1 MTIRCPLIGWN
12 GKEESELTKM
22 LFRDTLRTVKKSFSR
37 YISIM
42 LIVALG
48 TAFFAGIKAT
58 APDMFATA
66 REYFSEYNLM
76 DIRVQSSAGLTDDDV
91 GAIKKL
97 NGIEYAKGEKFIDAL
112 VRVNGEIEADI
123 DGTQISTRAYGISPA
138 DIANFLNGV
147 DDGNYINRVQLIEGK
162 YPSSAGECL
171 VDASELSTPG
181 SFVIGSKIT
190 LEKAGGDTPTGLS
203 VSEFTIVGIIRSPY
217 YISFERGNTNIG
229 SGKIGTF
236 ILIPDEAFSTD
247 YYTEIYAKVDG
258 SDSYEPFSDE
268 YFNYIAPY
276 ESAVKSLSDTQVKQR
291 VTTLRPQLLKQIE
304 DGEKTITEKSS
315 DATSAMKEL
324 DSTIETLQQLVDNGE
339 KLLADAQAEFDEK
352 FADAKNTLG
361 NNSAQL
367 DAALKDYQSK
377 YELWKTN
384 KEKYDESVKTLSEKQ
399 EQYDR
404 LYTECT
410 SARQQVNTLNT
421 AISTTNSLIN
431 AADNVM
437 QSIQDKNITAS
448 SQEQVQAVITM
459 MQTTYPELYNA
470 IKSLT
475 TQGLAM
481 EIIANVEPYIEQQ
494 KQKLADQEKQI
505 KEKKALLD
513 ALAANL
519 ETMKTTLE
527 KASADSAATKK
538 QLDNAATDLAN
549 YKDELTQKGIS
560 IQSGEL
566 QLQIQKIQEEAKLKE
581 LTQQVQSAPANLEQA
596 QKKRAEADAQLTSSL
611 AAARAEL
618 NSAKELYARLD
629 NVKWSVYDR
638 TATPGYSSYGQSVS
652 NIAALSNI
660 FPLFFFLIA
669 ALVCLTTMTRLV
681 DEERVL
687 LGTYKALGYTSGAVM
702 LKYVIY
708 SLSACIFGTLLGV
721 STAIFLFPYAINS
734 AYGIMYSMP
743 SLIYK
748 IPWLDI
754 LICFLLSVACTTLS
768 TAASLMKDLKL
779 APSVLMRPK
788 TPKAGKRIL
797 LERVSAVWKKLSFS
811 TKVTARNL
819 FRYRTRFLMTVIGIA
834 GCCALILASLGM
846 YDSVSAITAKQYGE
860 NAISK
865 YDFQIAFDNAQTTGT
880 HTASFNA
887 AASDARIRDLTLVGM
902 KSMEGFGA
910 ETNKKTD
917 VYVFVPE
924 KPASLPTFIDLR
936 DRHTGE
942 KLSLDNTGAIITE
955 KLAKTANVKTG
966 DAINFSDSDGNVYSV
981 TVSAIAEN
989 YTFHYIYMTESVY
1002 RAATSHNP
1010 EYFYALGLLSDNVL
1024 SDDADATA
1032 NAKGRLASDMVL
1044 TDGITALSY
1053 TSDTTQSIGRI
1064 TAALS
1069 WVILLFIVSA
1079 TVLAF
1084 VVLYNLSNINII
1096 ERNRE
1101 LATLKVLGF
1110 TDREM
1115 NDYIYRENVILS
1127 VFGLA
1132 LGVALGIVLHRLLI
1146 TYTSIDAVMYGQT
1159 VRWYNYL
1166 IACGLTVLFIVSV
1179 NLMLRK
1185 KIKHIDMVSSLKS
1198 VE

>member
-1 MTIRCPLIGWN
+1 
-12 GKEESELTKM
+12 M

-37 YISIM
+37 YISIL

-48 TAFFAGIKAT
+48 TAFFTGIKAT

-66 REYFSEYNLM
+66 KEYFAECNLM
-76 DIRVQSSAGLTDDDV
+76 DIRVQSTVGLTDDDIS
-91 GAIKKL
+91 AIKRIT
-97 NGIEYAKGEKFIDAL
+97 GIEYAKGEKFVDAL
-112 VRVNGEIEADI
+112 VRVNGEIESDI

-171 VDASELSTPG
+171 VDASDLSTPD

-190 LEKAGGDTPTGLS
+190 LEKAGGDAPSGLS

-247 YYTEIYAKVDG
+247 YYTEVYAKVDG

-268 YFNYIAPY
+268 YYDFISPY
-276 ESAVKSLSDTQVKQR
+276 VTAVQSLSATQVQQR
-291 VTTLRPQLLKQIE
+291 VSTLRPQLLKQIE
-304 DGEKTITEKSS
+304 DSEKTITEKSS

-324 DSTIETLQQLVDNGE
+324 DSTIESLQQLVDNGE
-339 KLLADAQAEFDEK
+339 QLLADAQAEFDEK
-352 FADAKNTLG
+352 FADAENALG

-367 DAALKDYQSK
+367 DAALQDYQDK
-377 YELWKTN
+377 YEIWETN
-384 KEKYDESVKTLSEKQ
+384 KEQYNESVKTLSEKQ

-404 LYTECT
+404 LYAECT
-410 SARQQVNTLNT
+410 SAQQQVNSLNT
-421 AISTTNSLIN
+421 AISTTNSLIS

-437 QSIQDKNITAS
+437 QSIQDKNVSAS
-448 SQEQVQAVITM
+448 SQEQVQSVITM
-459 MQTTYPELYNA
+459 MQTTYPELYSA

-505 KEKKALLD
+505 KEKKAILD
-513 ALAANL
+513 TLAENL
-519 ETMKTTLE
+519 ETMKAALE
-527 KASADSAATKK
+527 QASVDSANTKK
-538 QLDNAATDLAN
+538 QLDSAATDLAN

-566 QLQIQKIQEEAKLKE
+566 QLQIQKIQEQAKLDE
-581 LTQQVQSAPANLEQA
+581 LTQQVQSAPANLEAA

-618 NSAKELYARLD
+618 NSAKELYAKLD
-629 NVKWSVYDR
+629 NIKWTVYDR
-638 TATPGYSSYGQSVS
+638 SDTPGYSSYGQSVS
-652 NIAALSNI
+652 NINALSNI
-660 FPLFFFLIA
+660 FPIFFFLIA

-681 DEERVL
+681 EEERVL
-687 LGTYKALGYTSGAVM
+687 LGTYKALGYTSSAVM
-702 LKYVIY
+702 MKYVVY
-708 SLSACIFGTLLGV
+708 SLSACIFGTVLGV
-721 STAIFLFPYAINS
+721 SIAVFLFPYAINA
-734 AYGIMYSMP
+734 AYGIMYEIP
-743 SLIYK
+743 HLIYK

-754 LICFLLSVACTTLS
+754 LICFALSVACTTLS
-768 TAASLMKDLKL
+768 TVTVLTKELKL
-779 APSVLMRPK
+779 TPSVLMRPK
-788 TPKAGKRIL
+788 APKAGKRIL
-797 LERVSAVWKKLSFS
+797 LEKAAAVWKKMSFS
-811 TKVTARNL
+811 AKITARNL
-819 FRYRTRFLMTVIGIA
+819 FRHKIRFLMTVAGVA

-846 YDSVSAITAKQYGE
+846 FDSVSAILTKQYGE

-865 YDFQIAFDNAQTTGT
+865 YDFQIVFDNAQTTGT
-880 HTASFNA
+880 HTAAFNA
-887 AASDARIRDLTLVGM
+887 AASDAGIKDLTLTAM
-902 KSMEGFGA
+902 KSMTAFG
-910 ETNKKTD
+910 TDTDKKTD

-924 KPASLPTFIDLR
+924 KPAELPTFINLR
-936 DRHTGE
+936 NRQTGE
-942 KLSLDNTGAIITE
+942 QLTLDDSGAIITE
-955 KLAKTANVKTG
+955 KLAQMANVEPG

-1002 RAATSHNP
+1002 RTATSREP
-1010 EYFYALGLLSDNVL
+1010 EYFYAIGRLSDNIV
-1024 SDDADATA
+1024 SSDADATA
-1032 NAKGRLASDMVL
+1032 TAKGRLASDMVL
-1044 TDGITALSY
+1044 TDGITALAY
-1053 TSDTTQSIGRI
+1053 TSDTTESIGHI
-1064 TAALS
+1064 TDALS
-1069 WVILLFIVSA
+1069 WVILLFVFSA

-1115 NDYIYRENVILS
+1115 NAYIYRENIILS
-1127 VFGLA
+1127 AVGIVFGI
-1132 LGVALGIVLHRLLI
+1132 VLGIVLHRLLI
-1146 TYTSIDAVMYGQT
+1146 TYTSIDTVMYGQT
-1159 VRWYNYL
+1159 ISWHSYL

-1179 NLMLRK
+1179 NLILRK
-1185 KIKHIDMVSSLKS
+1185 KIKTIDMVSSLKS

>member
-1 MTIRCPLIGWN
+1 M
-12 GKEESELTKM
+12 TKM

-37 YISIM
+37 YISIL

-48 TAFFAGIKAT
+48 TAFFAGMKAT

-66 REYFSEYNLM
+66 KEYFSDCNLM

-91 GAIKKL
+91 NAIKKL

-112 VRVNGEIEADI
+112 VRVNGEIVSDI

-147 DDGNYINRVQLIEGK
+147 DDGNYINRVQLIDGK
-162 YPSSAGECL
+162 YPSSATECL
-171 VDASELSTPG
+171 VDASDLSTPD

-190 LEKAGGDTPTGLS
+190 LEKSGGDAPTGLS
-203 VSEFTIVGIIRSPY
+203 VTEFTIVGIIRSPY

-247 YYTEIYAKVDG
+247 YYTEIYAKVEG
-258 SDSYEPFSDE
+258 SDAYEPFSDE
-268 YFNYIAPY
+268 YYNFIEPY
-276 ESAVKSLSDTQVKQR
+276 KTTVKSLSDTQVKER
-291 VTTLRPQLLKQIE
+291 VKTLRPQLLKQIE
-304 DGEKTITEKSS
+304 DGESSITEKSS
-315 DATSAMKEL
+315 DATSAMQEL
-324 DSTIETLQQLVDNGE
+324 DETIETLQQLVDNGE
-339 KLLADAQAEFDEK
+339 QLLAEAQAEFDEK
-352 FADAKNTLG
+352 FADAENTISG
-361 NNSAQL
+361 NSAQL
-367 DAALKDYQSK
+367 EAALNDYKEK
-377 YELWKTN
+377 YELWQTN
-384 KEKYDESVKTLSEKQ
+384 KENYDESVKVLAQKQ
-399 EQYDR
+399 EEYDK
-404 LYTECT
+404 LYAECT

-431 AADNVM
+431 AADGVL
-437 QSIQDKNITAS
+437 QSIQDQNITAS
-448 SQEQVQAVITM
+448 SQEQVQAIISM

-475 TQGLAM
+475 TQGLAT

-513 ALAANL
+513 TLAANL

-527 KASADSAATKK
+527 NASAESATTKK

-549 YKDELTQKGIS
+549 YKEELTSKGIS

-581 LTQQVQSAPANLEQA
+581 LTQQINSAPANLEEA
-596 QKKRAEADAQLTSSL
+596 KKKREEADAQLTSSL
-611 AAARAEL
+611 AAARSEL
-618 NSAKELYARLD
+618 NAAKELYSKLD
-629 NVKWSVYDR
+629 NVKWSVFDR
-638 TATPGYSSYGQSVS
+638 SATPGYTGYGQSVG
-652 NIAALSNI
+652 NIEALSNI

-702 LKYVIY
+702 LKYIVY
-708 SLSACIFGTLLGV
+708 SFSACVFGTLIGV
-721 STAIFLFPYAINS
+721 STAIFVFPYIINY

-743 SLIYK
+743 PLVYK

-754 LICFLLSVACTTLS
+754 AICFALSLACTTLS
-768 TAASLMKDLKL
+768 TVAALAKELKL
-779 APSVLMRPK
+779 TPSVLMRPK
-788 TPKAGKRIL
+788 APKVGKRIL
-797 LERVSAVWKKLSFS
+797 LEKITTVWKKMSFS
-811 TKVTARNL
+811 AKVTARNL
-819 FRYRTRFLMTVIGIA
+819 FRRKTRFLMTVLGIA

-846 YDSVSAITAKQYGE
+846 YDSVSAILTKQYGD

-865 YDFQIAFDNAQTTGT
+865 YDFQMAFDNAQTIGT
-880 HTASFNA
+880 HTAAFNA
-887 AASDARIRDLTLVGM
+887 AASDARIKDLALIGM
-902 KSMEGFGA
+902 KSMEGFG
-910 ETNKKTD
+910 TDTSKKID
-917 VYVFVPE
+917 VYVLVPE
-924 KPASLPTFIDLR
+924 KPVELSSFIDLR
-936 DRHTGE
+936 ERRGGKQLT
-942 KLSLDNTGAIITE
+942 LDDTGAIITE
-955 KLAKTANVKTG
+955 KLAKEANVKEG

-981 TVSAIAEN
+981 TVSGIAEN
-989 YTFHYIYMTESVY
+989 YTFHYIYMTEGVY
-1002 RAATSHNP
+1002 RAATSHDP
-1010 EYFYALGLLSDNVL
+1010 EYFYALGILSDNVI
-1024 SDDADATA
+1024 SDDVDATA
-1032 NAKGRLASDMVL
+1032 NAKGKLASDMVL
-1044 TDGITALSY
+1044 TDGVTALSY
-1053 TSDTTQSIGRI
+1053 TSDTTEGIGRI
-1064 TAALS
+1064 TDALS
-1069 WVILLFIVSA
+1069 WVILLFVVSA

-1110 TDREM
+1110 TDKEM
-1115 NDYIYRENVILS
+1115 NAYIYRENIILS
-1127 VFGLA
+1127 LIGLVA
-1132 LGVALGIVLHRLLI
+1132 GVALGIGLHRLLI
-1146 TYTSIDAVMYGQT
+1146 TFTSIDAVMYGQSIN
-1159 VRWYNYL
+1159 WYNYV
-1166 IACGLTVLFIVSV
+1166 ISCGLTVVFIAAVS
-1179 NLMLRK
+1179 LLLRK
-1185 KIKHIDMVSSLKS
+1185 KIKRIDMVSSLKS

>member
-1 MTIRCPLIGWN
+1 M
-12 GKEESELTKM
+12 
-22 LFRDTLRTVKKSFSR
+22 DTLRTVKKSFSR
-37 YISIM
+37 YISIL

-66 REYFSEYNLM
+66 KEYFSEYNLM
-76 DIRVQSSAGLTDDDV
+76 DIRVQSSAGLSDDDIA
-91 GAIKKL
+91 AIKKL
-97 NGIEYAKGEKFIDAL
+97 DGIEYVKGEKFVDAL
-112 VRVNGEIEADI
+112 VRVNGETVADI

-147 DDGNYINRVQLIEGK
+147 DDGNYINRVRLIDGK

-171 VDASELSTPG
+171 VDASELSTPDV
-181 SFVIGSKIT
+181 FTVGSKIT

-203 VSEFTIVGIIRSPY
+203 VSEFTIVGIISSPY

-247 YYTEIYAKVDG
+247 YYTEIYAKVEG
-258 SDSYEPFSDE
+258 SDAYEPFSDE
-268 YFNYIAPY
+268 YYSFISPY
-276 ESAVKSLSDTQVKQR
+276 VGAVSSLSDTQVKQR
-291 VTTLRPQLLKQIE
+291 ITVLRPQLLKQIE

-315 DATSAMKEL
+315 NATAEMKEL

-339 KLLADAQAEFDEK
+339 QLLAEAQAEYDEK
-352 FADAKNTLG
+352 FSDAENTLD

-367 DAALKDYQSK
+367 DSALEDYRSK
-377 YELWKTN
+377 YEQWQKN
-384 KEKYDESVKTLSEKQ
+384 KEQYDESVKTLSEKQ
-399 EQYDR
+399 EQYDK
-404 LYTECT
+404 LYAECT
-410 SARQQVNTLNT
+410 SAQQHINTLNT
-421 AISTTNSLIN
+421 AISATNSLIS
-431 AADNVM
+431 AADNVL
-437 QSIQDKNITAS
+437 QSIQDKNVSAS
-448 SQEQVQAVITM
+448 SQEQVQAIITM
-459 MQTTYPELYNA
+459 MQTTYPELYTA

-513 ALAANL
+513 TLAAKL
-519 ETMKTTLE
+519 ETMKTALE
-527 KASADSAATKK
+527 QASADSATTKK
-538 QLDNAATDLAN
+538 QLDNAATELAN

-566 QLQIQKIQEEAKLKE
+566 QLQIQKIQEQSKLKE
-581 LTQQVQSAPANLEQA
+581 LTQQVQSAPANLEEA
-596 QKKRAEADAQLTSSL
+596 KKKRAEADSLLTASL

-618 NSAKELYARLD
+618 NSAKELYAKLD
-629 NVKWSVYDR
+629 DVKWTVYDR
-638 TATPGYSSYGQSVS
+638 SATPGYSSYGQSVT
-652 NIAALSNI
+652 NISALSNI
-660 FPLFFFLIA
+660 FPVFFFLIA
-669 ALVCLTTMTRLV
+669 VLVCLTTMTRLV

-687 LGTYKALGYTSGAVM
+687 LGTYKALGYTAGAIM
-702 LKYVIY
+702 LKYIAY
-708 SLSACIFGTLLGV
+708 SLSACVFGTILGV
-721 STAIFLFPYAINS
+721 STAIFLFPFAINS
-734 AYGIMYSMP
+734 AYSIMYTMP
-743 SLIYK
+743 QLIYK
-748 IPWLDI
+748 VPWLDV
-754 LICFLLSVACTTLS
+754 LVCFLISVLCTTVS
-768 TAASLMKDLKL
+768 TAAVLAKELKL

-788 TPKAGKRIL
+788 TPKNGKRIF
-797 LERVSAVWKKLSFS
+797 LEKITAVWKKLSFS
-811 TKVTARNL
+811 SKFTARNL
-819 FRYRTRFLMTVIGIA
+819 FRYKPRFLMTVFGIA

-846 YDSVSAITAKQYGE
+846 FDSVSAILTKQYGE

-865 YDFQIAFDNAQTTGT
+865 YDFQLAFDNAQTTGT

-887 AASDARIRDLTLVGM
+887 VASDSRIKDLALIAM
-902 KSMEGFGA
+902 KSMEGFGTDT
-910 ETNKKTD
+910 EKKTD

-924 KPASLPTFIDLR
+924 DPTELPDFINLR
-936 DRHTGE
+936 NRRTGE
-942 KLSLDNTGAIITE
+942 QLTLDDSGAVITE
-955 KLAKTANVKTG
+955 KLAKTANVEPG

-1002 RAATSHNP
+1002 KAATSHAP
-1010 EYFYALGLLSDNVL
+1010 EYLYAIGLLSDSIL
-1024 SDDADATA
+1024 SDDADTLAST
-1032 NAKGRLASDMVL
+1032 KGRLASDMVL
-1044 TDGITALSY
+1044 TDGVTALAY
-1053 TSDTTQSIGRI
+1053 TADTTEGISRI
-1064 TAALS
+1064 TDALS
-1069 WVILLFIVSA
+1069 WVIALFTVSA

-1110 TDREM
+1110 TDKEM
-1115 NDYIYRENVILS
+1115 NAYIYRENTVLS
-1127 VFGLA
+1127 LFGLI
-1132 LGVALGIVLHRLLI
+1132 LGTALGIMLHKLLI

-1159 VRWYNYL
+1159 ISPHSYL

-1179 NLMLRK
+1179 SLLLRK
-1185 KIKHIDMVSSLKS
+1185 KIKKIDMVSSLKS